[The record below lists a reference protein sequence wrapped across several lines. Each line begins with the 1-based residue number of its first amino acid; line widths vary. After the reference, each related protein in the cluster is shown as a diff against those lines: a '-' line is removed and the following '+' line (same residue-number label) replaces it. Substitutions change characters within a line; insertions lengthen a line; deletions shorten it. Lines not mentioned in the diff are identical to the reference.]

1 MVATFTLGVFAATS
15 GVTSGA
21 GDFGTDVQQML
32 EAKSMQQ
39 FGVNSGL
46 PQSSPLSISAAEA
59 TAAPNIDQMVLWP
72 NDQSPTHLIAC
83 NEEGVAQAG
92 VQRIRLSDGLAETI
106 VTGTTSCDPVR
117 KTPWGTVLFGEEAG
131 GGANGG
137 RMYELIDPLNT
148 SGVTL
153 NRVTGVFS
161 GGTGATNL
169 VARPSL

>member
-1 MVATFTLGVFAATS
+1 VNIRGRLLPLAGMVATFTLGVFAATS

-39 FGVNSGL
+39 FGINSGL
-46 PQSSPLSISAAEA
+46 PQSSPLSISAAEANADPTRLVTLSKQLQAKVVTA

-92 VQRIRLSDGLAETI
+92 VQRIRLSDGLA
-106 VTGTTSCDPVR
+106 
-117 KTPWGTVLFGEEAG
+117 
-131 GGANGG
+131 
-137 RMYELIDPLNT
+137 
-148 SGVTL
+148 
-153 NRVTGVFS
+153 
-161 GGTGATNL
+161 
-169 VARPSL
+169 